1 MTKSFGLAGLRLGY
15 CVSHPRIARKISHYR
30 ITWSV
35 NGLAQLAGV
44 TALDDLSHLRRAQK
58 MIRVERKFMHDV
70 LNNKLKSFSAY
81 VSDVNYYLIHLRN
94 CNSTLLRDLLLE
106 RNGILVRDCSDFKGM
121 NDKYI
126 RVAVKT
132 HNENL
137 QLLNS
142 LEVIDI

>member
-1 MTKSFGLAGLRLGY
+1 
-15 CVSHPRIARKISHYR
+15 
-30 ITWSV
+30 
-35 NGLAQLAGV
+35 
-44 TALDDLSHLRRAQK
+44 
-58 MIRVERKFMHDV
+58 MIRAERKFMHHV
-70 LNNKLKSFSAY
+70 LNNKLKSFTAY
-81 VSDVNYYLIHLRN
+81 DSDVNYYLIQLRN
-94 CNSTLLRDLLLE
+94 CNSTLLRDTLLE

-142 LEVIDI
+142 LEVIDT